1 MPSRPKGRFSHSRRK
16 PASMG
21 QTRSPGE
28 KKGGVPRAIEDWG
41 GWCGGG
47 EGEEEG
53 EGKGKARSFQRSD
66 WKGH

>member
-1 MPSRPKGRFSHSRRK
+1 
-16 PASMG
+16 MG
-21 QTRSPGE
+21 QTCSPGE

-53 EGKGKARSFQRSD
+53 EGKGKAKSFQRSD